1 MKFYKIKTL
10 RGRSEAGYRAGL
22 SRRRSRV
29 RAPSLPQNPFWFGRA
44 SEQRNGYFFRAIAQ
58 LVARYVRDVEVPGS
72 NPGCPIF
79 SPHYKIIPQNSDNQ
93 NMKLNVVMPIV
104 GEVLKSPVVIGTA
117 IVVLLYLNFVFFVA
131 RYKKQPPKPRKPK
144 IVAPVAA
151 PPVESA
157 SEESE
162 GEEE

>member
-1 MKFYKIKTL
+1 
-10 RGRSEAGYRAGL
+10 
-22 SRRRSRV
+22 
-29 RAPSLPQNPFWFGRA
+29 
-44 SEQRNGYFFRAIAQ
+44 
-58 LVARYVRDVEVPGS
+58 
-72 NPGCPIF
+72 
-79 SPHYKIIPQNSDNQ
+79 
-93 NMKLNVVMPIV
+93 MKLNVVMPIV

-131 RYKKQPPKPRKPK
+131 RYKKQPPKPRKPN